1 MSAPVIID
9 IVVVVFL
16 MAFTIYG
23 AKRGLLRALAGV
35 VIVALAL
42 IGAGMIATTFS
53 TPVAKIALPLVR
65 DHIAQKV
72 EDVIAEW
79 DTAEEND
86 IDPQAIEDILKQ
98 LGVEEE
104 TLDAITAAMQ
114 EVGSNAGSKV
124 ADTVMDAAVESL
136 VHSVVYGVLYVL
148 SFILL
153 MIMLH
158 VLAGAAGLL
167 TKLPGVHALNALGGA
182 LLGLIEGALLLFL
195 AVWIGRKW
203 GVNFETELL
212 AQAHILRIF
221 TTYTPLSI
229 LSFLQ

>member
-1 MSAPVIID
+1 MSTPVIID
-9 IVVVVFL
+9 IVVIVFL

-42 IGAGMIATTFS
+42 IGAGMIATTFA
-53 TPVAKIALPLVR
+53 PPAAKIVTPLVR
-65 DHIAQKV
+65 EHIAQRV
-72 EDVIAEW
+72 EDAIAEW
-79 DTAEEND
+79 DTTEESD
-86 IDPQAIEDILKQ
+86 TDRQAIEDILRQ

-104 TLDAITAAMQ
+104 TLDTITDALQ
-114 EVGSNAGSKV
+114 EVGSSAGSKV
-124 ADTVMDAAVESL
+124 TEAVMDAAVESL

-148 SFILL
+148 TFILL

-195 AVWIGRKW
+195 AVWIGRKL
-203 GVNFETELL
+203 GINFETEFL
-212 AQAHILRIF
+212 AEAHILRIF